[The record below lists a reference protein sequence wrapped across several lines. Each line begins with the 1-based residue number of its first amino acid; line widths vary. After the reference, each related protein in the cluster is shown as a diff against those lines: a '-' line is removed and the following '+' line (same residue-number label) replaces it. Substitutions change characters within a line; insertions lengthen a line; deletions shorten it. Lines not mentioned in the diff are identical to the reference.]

1 MLYGDAMITKWDKAV
16 IVLVLMIALLS
27 YIIFSYAIF
36 GEHAEGIEIFVDGK
50 EYASYSFADIT
61 EDKILRIETEQG
73 FNILKITE
81 KGALMTNASCPDKI
95 DVKSGEIS
103 KSGQMI
109 ICIPNKV
116 LVRITGKN
124 KLNVDKVTY

>member
-1 MLYGDAMITKWDKAV
+1 MNQFLI
-16 IVLVLMIALLS
+16 
-27 YIIFSYAIF
+27 
-36 GEHAEGIEIFVDGK
+36 
-50 EYASYSFADIT
+50 DIT